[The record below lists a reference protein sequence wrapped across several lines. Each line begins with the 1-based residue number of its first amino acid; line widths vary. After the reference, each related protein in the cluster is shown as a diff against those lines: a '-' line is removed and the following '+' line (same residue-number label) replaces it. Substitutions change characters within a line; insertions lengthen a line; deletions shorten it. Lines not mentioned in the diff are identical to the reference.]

1 MDDTRMRELVVDAYR
16 DVQLDVP
23 LATIE
28 GAAARTRP
36 RTVAAAAAGVMVAAL
51 GAGVYLGTARSTP
64 VTEPFAAASASTAPT
79 AAPGSDGCEVAIVPA
94 TGRSFPVPPLRFSVD
109 LDGLTLMVHADEQ
122 VEVVCLRRDDQ
133 SRPPSKAME
142 VADVRGGMHPAGQL
156 SNHTSTI
163 IQGDFRA
170 GFSFG
175 RAPAGTTKV
184 EIHLAGGGTVEA
196 RLSGEWYLAVAT
208 GAAGRALATAS
219 SVVATTP
226 SGTVSI
232 PVR

>member
-36 RTVAAAAAGVMVAAL
+36 RTVAAAAAGAMVVAL
-51 GAGVYLGTARSTP
+51 GAGVYFGTAGPAP
-64 VTEPFAAASASTAPT
+64 VTAPFAAASASTASTVGPEMVVSG
-79 AAPGSDGCEVAIVPA
+79 AGPSFAI
-94 TGRSFPVPPLRFSVD
+94 PPLRFSVD
-109 LDGLTLMVHADEQ
+109 LDGFTIKVHADERAEVDT
-122 VEVVCLRRDDQ
+122 VERADR
-133 SRPPSKAME
+133 SRPQPMALWI
-142 VADVRGGMHPAGQL
+142 ADWRGGYAHPAGQL

-170 GFSFG
+170 GLSFG
-175 RAPAGTTKV
+175 RAPVGTTKV

-208 GAAGRALATAS
+208 GDAGRALATAS